1 MVRLYD
7 NGKPRNEI
15 IHEYDLT
22 PLTLG
27 KQHFHFAIFLHFINA
42 IYNSVILCI
51 YNYVKQIIFKSILK
65 QRFMRGVNGT

>member
-1 MVRLYD
+1 MVRLYE

-15 IHEYDLT
+15 IREYDLT

-27 KQHFHFAIFLHFINA
+27 KTEFSFRHFPTFYKP
-42 IYNSVILCI
+42 IYNSVVLCI